1 MDIKNL
7 ELKYF
12 LIILIVILLIYLIY
26 INFIENKTIESFKSR
41 NSLATYY
48 HSDDDFNFDNTD
60 SLSHQFNQNKNDSS
74 YVQSHWNGSYS
85 FTTNSNILMYVT
97 FLQVNKTVLFVIN
110 RVKYQISEPN
120 VDPYVMDKDSTQKQC
135 LPGMLIAQGELNLDE
150 TLFYMKNVYCSNNTT
165 GDGQFDPMGSG
176 TPIENG
182 NLSENLLVGN
192 IDENGTISLTQY
204 NESGDEIS
212 SSTLT
217 KQDSYKF
224 GPSAQY
230 LLRTSYN
237 IPAPNVENSI
247 KINPDVCYNSTF
259 TGYSDKGTLKNCYI
273 TDTGL
278 PTPTDESS
286 DNGYSYNSYG
296 TGCSIESE
304 MTDAEDGDGST
315 YKACPINKEQTCYIP
330 IQGSDGTTL
339 TMPADSYAK
348 CNTIFDLSV
357 NNQSSLMYP
366 YYMKDKNSA
375 NLLQMCNHLEGF
387 QSGTYNSAIIMYVD
401 NLADVQSLHYDF
413 FGIQKGENYLT
424 TKLDIMFPYMNEYIL
439 KQYRENMNNED
450 SIQLTNCI
458 QEYNSTGNFNSII
471 SGCAGTYNKV
481 QDQYEQMKSK
491 LLSETSISKS
501 KRDSLNELYNVI
513 EKIDSSVSQNNA
525 NNLLQP
531 TVWDLGFLKNEE
543 TGSNE
548 PIYTNDCSFTISTS
562 DKYTKENRFV
572 KYAEFDSSTN
582 NTSMNLYKGGNKQKL
597 VLENPYVLNS
607 YQKIYGSDSEPNTD
621 SNGISN
627 AFILLTGNLRTY
639 HPKKYLVPGQN
650 NKFNSFGKSIY
661 LNNEVNPSGK
671 WVILGFNLTNNLDN
685 ANSINSYNTTLMK
698 TLHRISE
705 AINDSSS

>member
-12 LIILIVILLIYLIY
+12 LIILIVLLLIYLIY

-48 HSDDDFNFDNTD
+48 HSDDDYNFSQNST
-60 SLSHQFNQNKNDSS
+60 LSHELNQNRNDVS
-74 YVQSHWNGSYS
+74 YLESHWNGSYN
-85 FTTNSNILMYVT
+85 FTNQSGILMYVT
-97 FLQVNKTVLFVIN
+97 FLQVNKKLLFVIN
-110 RVKYQISEPN
+110 RVNYELTGDN
-120 VDPYVMDKDSTQKQC
+120 VTSYIMDEDSTQKQC

-150 TLFYMKNVYCSNNTT
+150 TLFYMKDVYCSNDIN
-165 GDGQFDPMGSG
+165 GDGKPFDPMGAG

-182 NLSENLLVGN
+182 DLSENLLSGYIN
-192 IDENGTISLTQY
+192 DNGTITLVQY
-204 NESGDEIS
+204 NESGGEVAS
-212 SSTLT
+212 YELT
-217 KQDSYKF
+217 KQPSYKF

-237 IPAPNVENSI
+237 VPAPNVENSI
-247 KINPDVCYNSTF
+247 RINPDVCYNSTF
-259 TGYSDKGTLKNCYI
+259 AGYSDKGTLKNCYI
-273 TDTGL
+273 TDVGL

-286 DNGYSYNSYG
+286 QNGYAYNSYG
-296 TGCSIESE
+296 TGCAIESE
-304 MTDAEDGDGST
+304 MTDAEDGDGNT

-330 IQGSDGTTL
+330 IQNSDGTIL
-339 TMPADSYAK
+339 NMPADSYAK
-348 CNTIFDLSV
+348 CNTTYDLNV

-366 YYMKDKNSA
+366 FYMKDKNSA
-375 NLLQMCNHLEGF
+375 NLLQLCNHLEGF
-387 QSGTYNSAIIMYVD
+387 QSGTYNSAILMYVD
-401 NLADVQSLHYDF
+401 NLADVQSLNYDF

-439 KQYRENMNNED
+439 KNYRKNMDQED

-458 QEYNSTGNFNSII
+458 QEFDSTGNYNSII
-471 SGCAGTYNKV
+471 SGCASTYNKV
-481 QDQYEQMKSK
+481 QEQYAQMKSK
-491 LLSETSISKS
+491 LLNETSKS
-501 KRDSLNELYNVI
+501 KNDSLKELYNIVENI
-513 EKIDSSVSQNNA
+513 NSAASQNKA

-531 TVWDLGFLKNEE
+531 TVWNLGFLKNEE
-543 TGSNE
+543 TGTNE
-548 PIYTNDCSFTISTS
+548 PLYTNDCSFTISTS

-572 KYAEFDSSTN
+572 KYAEFDSATN
-582 NTSMNLYKGGNKQKL
+582 STSMNLYKGGNKQKL
-597 VLENPYVLNS
+597 VLENSYVLNS

-650 NKFNSFGKSIY
+650 NKFNTFGRPIY
-661 LNNEVNPSGK
+661 LNNEVNPNGK

-685 ANSINSYNTTLMK
+685 ANSTNSYNTTLIK

-705 AINDSSS
+705 AINDSGS